1 MLLFLLK
8 SLDHDRLSSN
18 DFFMFTIVL
27 DYTDARV
34 KILEHEYMQSE
45 DIESLLSE
53 EYDIASANIEYMTVS
68 SLHIET
74 LE

>member
-1 MLLFLLK
+1 
-8 SLDHDRLSSN
+8 
-18 DFFMFTIVL
+18 MFTIVL